1 METVLAKTKK
11 SFMAAYIIVIVC
23 GAILFICGLAFVLF
37 APLEMKFSGLYFL
50 VLGGVFLGLGIGFTV
65 YFAKLPKNCITFKDG
80 IMRLHNGLEFTPAE
94 IDYCTGST
102 WLNWGL
108 YDYGPLV
115 ISVRGQEYK
124 YKFVANVESVAANI
138 KALKTQATAIAE
150 VQKHIAEKKAA
161 EDAQVAETAPAS
173 EEPVNTA
180 ENPEA
185 AENKD

>member
-11 SFMAAYIIVIVC
+11 SFMAAYIVILVC
-23 GAILFICGLAFVLF
+23 GAIMFLGGIAFLLF
-37 APLEMKFSGLYFL
+37 APIGYKGSGLYFF
-50 VLGGVFLGLGIGFTV
+50 VAGGIFLGLGIGYTV

-80 IMRLHNGLEFTPAE
+80 KMKLHNGLEFSPAE

-102 WLNWGL
+102 WLNWAL

-124 YKFVANVESVAANI
+124 YKFVAQVESVAANI
-138 KALKTQATAIAE
+138 KALKTQFTAIEE

-161 EDAQVAETAPAS
+161 EVVQAAEPAPAV
-173 EEPVNTA
+173 EPAQNT
-180 ENPEA
+180 
-185 AENKD
+185 ENKD

>member
-23 GAILFICGLAFVLF
+23 GAIMFLCGLAFVLF
-37 APLEMKFSGLYFL
+37 SPLEVKFSGLYFFVAGAL
-50 VLGGVFLGLGIGFTV
+50 FLGLGIGYTV

-80 IMRLHNGLEFTPAE
+80 KMKLHNGLEFSPAE

-102 WLNWGL
+102 WLNWAL

-124 YKFVANVESVAANI
+124 YKFVAQVESVAANI
-138 KALKTQATAIAE
+138 KALKTQFTAIEE

-161 EDAQVAETAPAS
+161 EEAQAAEPAPTV
-173 EEPVNTA
+173 EPAQNT
-180 ENPEA
+180 
-185 AENKD
+185 ENKD